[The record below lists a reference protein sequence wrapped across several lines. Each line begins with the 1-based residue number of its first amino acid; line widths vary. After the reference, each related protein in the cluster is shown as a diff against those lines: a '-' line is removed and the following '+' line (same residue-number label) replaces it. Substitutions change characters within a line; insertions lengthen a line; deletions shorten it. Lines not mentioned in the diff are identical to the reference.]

1 MKNIQHFKNNGK
13 YTLVYPTALR
23 RAVEDEIQKWRAFC
37 EKPLEEKR
45 RVGYS
50 NNGAGVGYEYKDGSG
65 PKGDRKENMDLT
77 DGPLI
82 ELIRIAALDFAQQ
95 CEKEYGLTG
104 FVDEVR
110 ESMFFVRLIH
120 YFGGRVV
127 GDETASAHVD
137 QSAFTFHL
145 YESDPGLQGLTFDE
159 KKWIDIPV
167 SAGETVIF
175 PAMQMQLRSKGEIRA
190 LCHRVIATECTAK
203 HGRYSAVCFVQ
214 LKRTAKYDKDRC
226 GRLQE
231 RKPGFNYDM
240 PNAEFSKLFTD
251 L

>member
-1 MKNIQHFKNNGK
+1 M
-13 YTLVYPTALR
+13 
-23 RAVEDEIQKWRAFC
+23 
-37 EKPLEEKR
+37 
-45 RVGYS
+45 
-50 NNGAGVGYEYKDGSG
+50 
-65 PKGDRKENMDLT
+65 
-77 DGPLI
+77 
-82 ELIRIAALDFAQQ
+82 
-95 CEKEYGLTG
+95 
-104 FVDEVR
+104 
-110 ESMFFVRLIH
+110 
-120 YFGGRVV
+120 V